1 MPAKPAAKALTPE
14 AQLRTYVAKLP
25 PKHQKLVRAI
35 RAALRAQFPTANE
48 LAYDYAHALVIAYAP
63 ADKGIDAIVGV
74 RASADGV
81 TLYFN
86 QGPKLADPK
95 KLLKGS
101 AKQTR
106 FIALESA
113 AQLADPDVAALIASA
128 IDQAPTRFADAGKGT
143 LIIKS

>member
-1 MPAKPAAKALTPE
+1 MPVKSAPSTLTPE

-25 PKHQKLVRAI
+25 LKQQKLVRAV
-35 RAALRAQFPTANE
+35 RTALRAQFPTANE
-48 LAYDYAHALVIAYAP
+48 LAYDYANALVIAYAP
-63 ADKGIDAIVGV
+63 ADKGIDAIVGI

-86 QGPKLADPK
+86 QGPKLSDPK

-101 AKQTR
+101 AKLTR

-113 AQLADPDVAALIASA
+113 SQLEDPDIEALMASA
-128 IDQAPTRFADAGKGT
+128 IDQARTKFAATGT
-143 LIIKS
+143 GSLIIKS